1 MAFRKRAGLLAFLAI
16 AALCSGPAA
25 ARTLAQR
32 ILAPDYAPT
41 EETSAREDIIAA
53 VGDALWNERFDELEQ
68 MAAVFRRDKA
78 RTPSGRWRLS
88 LFYEGLRLYQERMP
102 MDAKS
107 PIHSWRA
114 AFPDSAAARI
124 GHAVMLVE
132 EAWKIR
138 GKGFARTVEDKNWAP
153 FHDTVERA
161 RMDLMQSKSL
171 AAGDPHWYATM
182 AEIATLQGWPDAD
195 FDALLHE
202 AMDREPTYTDT
213 YFEAGN
219 RALPKWGGSAD
230 KLEKLARDVL
240 ERTRAIEGSA
250 LYTRIYWS
258 AANSGYKDDLFEES
272 AVDWAE
278 MSKGMDDVLARY
290 PSQWNLNHFAHFACL
305 AGDYEKALALMARIQ
320 DQPMTELWGGASSFY
335 ACKWWAGL
343 TSW

>member
-1 MAFRKRAGLLAFLAI
+1 MRLRQLAGLLALLVLA
-16 AALCSGPAA
+16 ATTSNPVS
-25 ARTLAQR
+25 ARTLAQK

-41 EETSAREDIIAA
+41 DESAAREDVIAA
-53 VGDALWNERFDELEQ
+53 VGDSLWNERFEELER
-68 MAAVFRRDKA
+68 MAEVFRRDKP

-88 LFYEGLRLYQERMP
+88 LFYEGLRLYEERME

-107 PIHSWRA
+107 PIHGWLA
-114 AFPDSAAARI
+114 AYPQSAAARI
-124 GHAVMLVE
+124 GYAVMLME

-138 GKGFARTVEDKNWAP
+138 GKGYTRTVDDKNWAP
-153 FHDTVERA
+153 FYAMVERA
-161 RMDLMQSKSL
+161 RTELMQSKSL

-182 AEIATLQGWPDAD
+182 AEIATLQAWDDSD

-219 RALPKWGGSAD
+219 RALPKWHGSSQ

-258 AANSGYKDDLFEES
+258 AASSGYKDDLFEKS

-290 PSQWNLNHFAHFACL
+290 PSQWNINHFAHFACL
-305 AGDYEKALALMARIQ
+305 AGDYAKALQMIRRIEGE
-320 DQPMTELWGGASSFY
+320 PMTELWGGAWSY
-335 ACKWWAGL
+335 YRCKWWADFAG
-343 TSW
+343 